1 MADYQAI
8 LDQLRNGEVKS
19 ILIKKSDFLHFREH
33 LVNDP
38 QFKHFRGIAKQGGDV
53 EYTFLENPRT

>member
-19 ILIKKSDFLHFREH
+19 VLIKKSEFLQFREH
-33 LVNDP
+33 LVKDQ
-38 QFKHFRGIAKQGGDV
+38 QFKHFRGVAKQGGDV
-53 EYTFLENPRT
+53 EYTFLKNPRT